1 MPNPLTGLTQ
11 IKSTDITDGT
21 IVDADIS
28 PSPSISGTKVDVDLG
43 LAEAQTPFNIG
54 LLGFKKAVNEGL
66 TIFNLMDGIV
76 DEFHS
81 EGGIDTAEN
90 SNATYDAT
98 SDFYANTTPNQ
109 PLPSPSIQR
118 QSFISP
124 GAGTYS
130 VEPTTTAVDVLVI
143 GGAGGGGAGGYNN
156 TSGGGGGAGGLVF
169 YVNYPVTPGST
180 IPLSVGEGGEGGGGV
195 NVGLLPTVSGPHP
208 YTPQYQAAIAINPE
222 RSFTFYNPAEG
233 PSPGHTF
240 YYTPGQQ
247 GADSVFNASPAVVI
261 TAEGG
266 GAGGGY
272 SHTTYVGAFEHAFL
286 QGGSA
291 GGTGSYNTEDS
302 NESGNAEH
310 SSTQTS
316 NHPVPGLSN
325 DPLPGTPINARGS
338 FGSAGGVSSGVAGPT
353 TNNNSGGGG
362 GAGGPGGDGIS
373 SPQTGGAG
381 GVGLNYNIA
390 DGSTSVGYA
399 GGGGGSGSE
408 SGDSNPPNAGVP
420 FGAGVGQ
427 NETSNA
433 STPFLGGIPLGP
445 ISVAYST
452 GESFP
457 GTDGTANRGG
467 GGGGGM
473 SMPSPAGVGL
483 GGIGGSGI
491 IVVAESKGDV
501 ANSSMTL
508 ISDTFTALTTPSEA
522 RLVIFA
528 EIEDDLNTDI
538 NASVTRD
545 NTTFNAVTL
554 TDEGY
559 STGSSGVKIF
569 SGSTTLT
576 GSASPQVQLRWKIVG
591 SNQANTNK
599 IHGVA
604 LQWA

>member
-169 YVNYPVTPGST
+169 YENYPVTPGST

-240 YYTPGQQ
+240 YYSPGQQ

-291 GGTGSYNTEDS
+291 GGTGTYNTEDS

-310 SSTQTS
+310 SPTQTR
-316 NHPVPGLSN
+316 NHPVPGL
-325 DPLPGTPINARGS
+325 
-338 FGSAGGVSSGVAGPT
+338 
-353 TNNNSGGGG
+353 
-362 GAGGPGGDGIS
+362 
-373 SPQTGGAG
+373 
-381 GVGLNYNIA
+381 
-390 DGSTSVGYA
+390 
-399 GGGGGSGSE
+399 
-408 SGDSNPPNAGVP
+408 
-420 FGAGVGQ
+420 
-427 NETSNA
+427 
-433 STPFLGGIPLGP
+433 
-445 ISVAYST
+445 
-452 GESFP
+452 
-457 GTDGTANRGG
+457 
-467 GGGGGM
+467 
-473 SMPSPAGVGL
+473 
-483 GGIGGSGI
+483 
-491 IVVAESKGDV
+491 
-501 ANSSMTL
+501 
-508 ISDTFTALTTPSEA
+508 
-522 RLVIFA
+522 
-528 EIEDDLNTDI
+528 
-538 NASVTRD
+538 
-545 NTTFNAVTL
+545 
-554 TDEGY
+554 
-559 STGSSGVKIF
+559 
-569 SGSTTLT
+569 
-576 GSASPQVQLRWKIVG
+576 
-591 SNQANTNK
+591 
-599 IHGVA
+599 
-604 LQWA
+604 